1 MLNGSLAVQE
11 ETGFSFNNMAPASP
25 IGPKISPAI
34 SQIQEGLLLACA
46 SEALKIPQGIQTK
59 MIASR

>member
-1 MLNGSLAVQE
+1 MLSGSHAIQE
-11 ETGFSFNNMAPASP
+11 ERGFSFNNMAPARP
-25 IGPKISPAI
+25 IGPKIRPAI